1 VREGDPAFEALR
13 EALDTFAADRAPE
26 LVAEAQA
33 EAVGRV
39 RSMLADAIAQS
50 LLDHSAAALVPVRS
64 PATPSPP
71 PSAPPGSSRRPKPR
85 PKGRPK
91 RATPRTARSAP
102 APPGPAVAEP
112 PVESGYYVYGVAS
125 ARQASL
131 PEALDGVAPGAPV
144 ELIEDAGL
152 AAIASRVSMAEF
164 GEAELHENLNDV
176 AWLEATAR
184 THERVLDDAL
194 ARMTVVPMRL
204 CTVYRDE
211 GQVRKML
218 AGERE
223 VLVDA
228 LERLDGKTEWGVKL
242 FAEEGALE
250 RAGAEGG
257 GTLEDGGASAGAA
270 YLERKRRAA
279 RARDEADVLAGEW
292 AEEAHARLARVASEA
307 LQNPLQRPEV
317 SGHDGEML
325 LNGVY
330 LVDDED
336 TEDFRRLVGEL
347 DDDFRERGAT
357 AELTGPWP
365 PYNFV
370 KGSIEAAR

>member
-13 EALDTFAADRAPE
+13 EALDAFAAERAPE
-26 LVAEAQA
+26 LVAEARA
-33 EAVGRV
+33 EAVARV

-50 LLDHSAAALVPVRS
+50 LLDHSAAALAPGD
-64 PATPSPP
+64 PP
-71 PSAPPGSSRRPKPR
+71 PTPSAPPRPSRRPRPR
-85 PKGRPK
+85 PSGRPK

-102 APPGPAVAEP
+102 APRAPEVAEP
-112 PVESGYYVYGVAS
+112 SAERGYYVYGVAS
-125 ARQASL
+125 AREASL
-131 PEALDGVAPGAPV
+131 PDALEGVAPGAPV
-144 ELIEDAGL
+144 ELIEEAGL

-204 CTVYRDE
+204 CTIYRNE
-211 GQVRKML
+211 EQVRKML
-218 AGERE
+218 AGEQE
-223 VLVDA
+223 VLLDA
-228 LERLDGKTEWGVKL
+228 LDRLDGKTEWGVKL

-250 RAGAEGG
+250 RAGAADEGG
-257 GTLEDGGASAGAA
+257 GALEDGGASAGAA

-279 RARDEADVLAGEW
+279 HAREDADVLAGEW
-292 AEEAHARLARVASEA
+292 AEEAHVRLAQVASEA

-317 SGHDGEML
+317 SGHEGEML

-330 LVDDED
+330 LVDDGDAE
-336 TEDFRRLVGEL
+336 EFRRVVEEL
-347 DDDFRERGAT
+347 DAGFRPRGAT
-357 AELTGPWP
+357 VELTGPWP

>member
-1 VREGDPAFEALR
+1 MREGDPAFEALR
-13 EALDTFAADRAPE
+13 EALDAFAAGRAPE
-26 LVAEAQA
+26 LVAEARA
-33 EAVGRV
+33 EAVARV

-50 LLDHSAAALVPVRS
+50 LLDHSAAALVPERS
-64 PATPSPP
+64 PATA
-71 PSAPPGSSRRPKPR
+71 SAPSRRRPSSRPKP
-85 PKGRPK
+85 RPK
-91 RATPRTARSAP
+91 RATPRSARSAP
-102 APPGPAVAEP
+102 TPRGTGVAEP
-112 PVESGYYVYGVAS
+112 PTERGYYVYGVAS
-125 ARQASL
+125 AGEAKL
-131 PEALDGVAPGAPV
+131 PDALGGVAAGAPV

-152 AAIASRVSMAEF
+152 VAIASRVSMAEF
-164 GEAELHENLNDV
+164 GEAELHDNLNDV

-184 THERVLDDAL
+184 THERVLDEAL
-194 ARMTVVPMRL
+194 ARTTVVPMRL
-204 CTVYRDE
+204 CTIYRSE
-211 GQVRKML
+211 EQVRKML

-228 LERLDGKTEWGVKL
+228 LERLDGKTEWGVKV

-250 RAGAEGG
+250 RAGAADEGG
-257 GTLEDGGASAGAA
+257 GALEDGGASAGAA

-279 RARDEADVLAGEW
+279 RAREEADLVAGEW
-292 AEEAHARLARVASEA
+292 AEEAHVRLARVASEA

-330 LVDDED
+330 LVDDDHAE
-336 TEDFRRLVGEL
+336 EFRRVVEEL
-347 DDDFRERGAT
+347 DADFRERGAT
-357 AELTGPWP
+357 VELTGPWP